1 MKRAVFTLF
10 CMLLTTTIAAA
21 GIDLNSVIYPDGRT
35 IDVTFTPTAA
45 GPDAKIRATTNY
57 KNGQANIKL
66 SYKGLQPAVLFSGD
80 ITTYVLWA
88 VSPDGETEN
97 LGEIGSAGTD
107 GSARFIA
114 RKKDFA
120 LIVTAEPLYSVRRAS
135 ELVVLSSDPAKSK
148 WAKNTSFTFDKMIQ
162 REGISAGNASIKG
175 MAFKASEASILIQA
189 RKAMELVERFGAEKY
204 NPEAIKQARVALA
217 SATNS
222 FKGGTKSAGND
233 YARRSI
239 ELSSQA
245 LTAWVED
252 MEVKAEAER
261 LAREQATKAALSETS
276 AALGTSEDARREL
289 EIERQRLEEERAILK
304 AQRDELARR
313 LSGAL
318 EAVAGTQQTARGY
331 VLSFGDINFDTG
343 KATLKDI
350 ARLNIAKLSG
360 ILLMMPGL
368 NIRVEGHTD
377 STGSDEINMKLSKE
391 RADAVQTIMTEMGVD
406 PARIISEGYG
416 KNNPIA
422 ENDSAE
428 GRAKNRRVEIILAEG
443 TVAAPSN

>member
-1 MKRAVFTLF
+1 MKRAVITILFIALTATLG
-10 CMLLTTTIAAA
+10 AAE
-21 GIDLNSVIYPDGRT
+21 IELNSVIYPDGRT
-35 IDVTFTPTAA
+35 IDVAFAPTAA
-45 GPDAKIRATTNY
+45 GPDAKIAASVSY
-57 KNGQANIKL
+57 KNGQGNIKL
-66 SYKGLQPAVLFSGD
+66 SYKNLQPAVLFSGD

-88 VSPDGETEN
+88 VSPDGEAEN
-97 LGEIGSAGTD
+97 LGEIGSTGTD
-107 GSARFIA
+107 GSGRFIT

-120 LIVTAEPLYSVRRAS
+120 LIVTAEPLYAVRRAS
-135 ELVVLSSDPAKSK
+135 ELVVFTSLPAKSK
-148 WAKNTSFTFDKMIQ
+148 WAKNTPFTFNKMIT
-162 REGISAGNASIKG
+162 REGISAGNGSIKG
-175 MAFKASEASILIQA
+175 MTFKASEPSVLIQA

-204 NPEAIKQARVALA
+204 NPQGIEQARVALA
-217 SATNS
+217 SATAS

-245 LTAWVED
+245 LTAWIED
-252 MEVKAEAER
+252 MEAQAEAAR
-261 LAREQATKAALSETS
+261 LAREQATKAALSDTS
-276 AALGTSEDARREL
+276 AALGMSEEARREL
-289 EIERQRLEEERAILK
+289 EIERRRLEEERAILK

-331 VLSFGDINFDTG
+331 VLSFGDINFDSG
-343 KATLKDI
+343 KATLKDT

-377 STGSDEINMKLSKE
+377 STGGDELNMKLSKE
-391 RADAVQTIMTEMGVD
+391 RAMAVQNILTEMGVD
-406 PARIISEGYG
+406 QARIISEGYG

-422 ENDSAE
+422 SNDTAE
-428 GRAKNRRVEIILAEG
+428 GRAQNRRVEIVLAEG
-443 TVAAPSN
+443 TIAAPSN